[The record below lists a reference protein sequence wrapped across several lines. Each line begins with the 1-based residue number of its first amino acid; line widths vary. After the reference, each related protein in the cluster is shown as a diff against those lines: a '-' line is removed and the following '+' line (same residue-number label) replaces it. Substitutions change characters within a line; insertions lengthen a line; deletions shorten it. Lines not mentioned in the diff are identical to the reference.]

1 MIRGTCEGYIGTEP
15 RGENGFGYDPVF
27 MYGDRSFAEISAEEK
42 NSVSH
47 RADALR
53 KFSETITNKKG

>member
-1 MIRGTCEGYIGTEP
+1 LRSP

-27 MYGDRSFAEISAEEK
+27 LHESLGKTMAELTQKEK

-47 RADALR
+47 RSVAVRKAVIALR
-53 KFSETITNKKG
+53 QMASKSGPNPS